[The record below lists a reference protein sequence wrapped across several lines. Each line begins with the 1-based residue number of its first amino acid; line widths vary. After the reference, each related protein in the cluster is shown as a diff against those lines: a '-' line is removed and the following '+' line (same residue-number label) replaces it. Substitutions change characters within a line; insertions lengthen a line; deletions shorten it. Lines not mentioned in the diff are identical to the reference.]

1 MRLAEV
7 VVVAAQAYAECAR
20 RGRFG
25 VPPVRAWVLR
35 RIAMQHAPGAA
46 PVEAQEKGRE
56 HEKNTR
62 NARGNVIEH
71 IVETRRHPA
80 KVQILRVLV
89 AEHRIHRIR
98 RAIEHSERQPADQI
112 EKERCKNAVNRIFRH
127 GLDRGARHFR
137 HAELFRIA
145 PHDPADFSARFEQ
158 IAFLE
163 ECAYLHACRCKA
175 LRRNHEGEQQSFQ
188 RHAHMRQGDKPQKP
202 QDAPCS
208 LVTNDEHD
216 EGEHAAA
223 EQFLL
228 IRIFG
233 TIKAMLE
240 PSDKISHQYDGMEA
254 RTRIAENAVDEERKD
269 SRQHPTF
276 SPMIS
281 RSLSISR
288 CARTTAARRS

>member
-1 MRLAEV
+1 
-7 VVVAAQAYAECAR
+7 
-20 RGRFG
+20 
-25 VPPVRAWVLR
+25 
-35 RIAMQHAPGAA
+35 
-46 PVEAQEKGRE
+46 
-56 HEKNTR
+56 
-62 NARGNVIEH
+62 
-71 IVETRRHPA
+71 
-80 KVQILRVLV
+80 
-89 AEHRIHRIR
+89 
-98 RAIEHSERQPADQI
+98 
-112 EKERCKNAVNRIFRH
+112 
-127 GLDRGARHFR
+127 
-137 HAELFRIA
+137 
-145 PHDPADFSARFEQ
+145 
-158 IAFLE
+158 
-163 ECAYLHACRCKA
+163 
-175 LRRNHEGEQQSFQ
+175 
-188 RHAHMRQGDKPQKP
+188 MRQGDKPQKP

-240 PSDKISHQYDGMEA
+240 PSDKIAHQYDGMEA